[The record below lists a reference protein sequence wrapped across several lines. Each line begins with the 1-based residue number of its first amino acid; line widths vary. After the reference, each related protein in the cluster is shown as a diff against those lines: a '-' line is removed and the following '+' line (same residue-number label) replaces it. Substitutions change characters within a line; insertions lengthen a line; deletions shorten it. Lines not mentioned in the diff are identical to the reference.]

1 MIDPYNIYIKE
12 SFTKFIDVTKVK
24 TILEIGARECGYT
37 QEILDFYSLCEELHS
52 FECNPHTVSICE
64 QNIKDLKKN
73 HKNLK
78 KVKFNAKGV
87 SSKEEELTFFS
98 VNVGGDYGSSSAGF
112 FPTEKQH
119 SLIKEDIKVKCIDID
134 TYCKENN
141 IDKVDM
147 ILIDIEGGELKAFQG
162 AINTLKNV
170 SYIIAEVQDVQRNE
184 NTPLRKDI
192 NDFLKQ
198 YNFKEMYTTCN
209 LEKGQIFGDSI
220 YVKQ

>member
-1 MIDPYNIYIKE
+1 MIDPYNIYVKDD
-12 SFTKFIDVTKVK
+12 FTKYIDKSKVK
-24 TILEIGARECGYT
+24 VILEIGARECGYT
-37 QEILDFYSLCEELHS
+37 QEILDFFTSCEELHS
-52 FECNPHTVSICE
+52 FECNPYTLSVCE
-64 QNIKDLKKN
+64 QNIDKLKKTN
-73 HKNLK
+73 NNLK
-78 KVKFNAKGV
+78 KVKFNPKGI

-98 VNVGGDYGSSSAGF
+98 VNVGGDFGSSSAGF

-119 SLIKEDIKVKCIDID
+119 SLIKEDIKVKCTSID

-162 AINTLKNV
+162 ATNTLKNV

-184 NTPLRKDI
+184 NTPLRHDVSE
-192 NDFLKQ
+192 FLKIF
-198 YNFKEMYTTCN
+198 NFKEMHTTCN
-209 LEKGQIFGDSI
+209 LERGQHFGDSI